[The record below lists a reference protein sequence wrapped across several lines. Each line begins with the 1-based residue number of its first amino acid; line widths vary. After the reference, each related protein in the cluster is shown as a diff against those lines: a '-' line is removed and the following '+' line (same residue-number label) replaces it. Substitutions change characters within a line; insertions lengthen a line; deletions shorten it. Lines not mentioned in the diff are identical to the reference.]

1 MRTLLG
7 TFTALTGLLT
17 AAVLLGQDGKQPPHP
32 TPTDEHGFLRQFE
45 GEWKTSGKGMDM
57 TGKEIDMAGVEY
69 DRMVLGDFW
78 LSFVYRSQI
87 NDKPYVG
94 HGMIGYDPAK
104 KKYIGTWVD
113 SMSPYMS
120 QLEGQTDPKTNTLTL
135 EVSGVDPMTEKP
147 CKGRLVFQ
155 VQDPEHR
162 SLQSFRMD
170 DSAQGGSKKVF
181 DLRYTKEQP
190 HSK

>member
-7 TFTALTGLLT
+7 AFTAMTGLLT
-17 AAVLLGQDGKQPPHP
+17 AAVLLGQEGKPPHP
-32 TPTDEHGFLRQFE
+32 IPTDEHGFIRQFE
-45 GEWKTSGKGMDM
+45 GEWRTSGKGTDM
-57 TGKEIDMAGVEY
+57 TGKEVDMAGVEY

-87 NDKPYVG
+87 NDKPFVG

-104 KKYIGTWVD
+104 KKYVGTWVD

-120 QLEGQTDPKTNTLTL
+120 QLEGRADAKTNTLTM
-135 EVSGVDPMTEKP
+135 EVSGVDPMTDKS

-155 VQDPEHR
+155 IQDPEHR
-162 SLQSFRMD
+162 SLQSYRMD
-170 DSAQGGSKKVF
+170 DSAPGGKVIF
-181 DLRYTKEQP
+181 YLHYTKEQP